1 MKVLVVEAAPKA
13 VQSLQSIL
21 EGPGGQFEPT
31 YVDSLGKALALL
43 HFQNPERESF
53 ETVLINLNLPDSQ
66 GLDTFLQ
73 LLAQAPEV
81 PIVVLSPQADPGLA
95 REAIREGAQ
104 DCLFQEEINANNL
117 SRSLLYAVERHHTWI
132 SLQRLCLTDDL
143 TGLLNRRGFMSM
155 AQHQIKIARREDWK
169 MLLLFADL
177 DGLKK
182 INDSYGHPQGDEAL
196 RRVAD
201 ILRETFRTSDLI
213 SRLGGDEFIVL
224 AQNVSSNGI
233 EPITGRLQEKIDQYN
248 ARLSCYQL
256 SLSWGFALYDPKRQA
271 SLEDVIVE
279 ADRALYHN
287 KRKRYRQGAST

>member
-1 MKVLVVEAAPKA
+1 MKLLVVEAAPNA
-13 VQSLQSIL
+13 VQSIL
-21 EGPGGQFEPT
+21 GGSGGQFEPT

-43 HFQNPERESF
+43 HFQNPERDSF
-53 ETVLINLNLPDSQ
+53 ETVLINLDLPDSQ

-73 LLAQAPEV
+73 LHAQAPEV
-81 PIVVLSPQADPGLA
+81 PIVVLTTQADPGLA
-95 REAIREGAQ
+95 REVIREGAQ
-104 DCLFQEEINANNL
+104 DCLFLEEINAINL
-117 SRSLLYAVERHHTWI
+117 SRSLLYAVERHHTWL

-177 DGLKK
+177 DGLKR

-213 SRLGGDEFIVL
+213 SRLGGDEFLVL
-224 AQNVSSNGI
+224 AQNVSPTGV
-233 EPITGRLQEKIDQYN
+233 EPITGRLQETIDRHN
-248 ARLSCYQL
+248 ARMSSYQL
-256 SLSWGFALYDPKRQA
+256 SLSWGVVLYDPKRQT
-271 SLEDVIVE
+271 SIEEVIVE

-287 KRKRYRQGAST
+287 KRQRYRYGASS